1 MEMAEYQTAFKN
13 EVSKLVRKEIKKPLA
28 QLKADNVK
36 LKKNLAEL
44 RKEVAEL
51 KRASRSI
58 AKETKFV
65 AQLREEKE
73 ASQESPVVDK
83 MRIKGSMIRRLREKL
98 SISQAELAAL
108 LGVTGQSIYQWERKQ
123 NEMLRR
129 LRSDSKAALLE
140 VRKMGKKQVRAM
152 LDALSK

>member
-1 MEMAEYQTAFKN
+1 MAEYMTAFKS

-28 QLKADNVK
+28 QLKADTVK
-36 LKKNLAEL
+36 MKKNIAEL

-51 KRASRSI
+51 KKASRSI

-65 AQLREEKE
+65 EQLRQEKE
-73 ASQESPVVDK
+73 AAQENPTTDK

-98 SISQAELAAL
+98 DISQAELATL
-108 LGVTGQSIYQWERKQ
+108 LGVTGQCIYQWERKQ

-129 LRSDSKAALLE
+129 LRNDSKAALLE
-140 VRKMGKKQVRAM
+140 VRKMGKKQVRAVLESM
-152 LDALSK
+152 TK